1 MRVAR
6 AMKLI
11 RAINIL
17 ESLSGGGQGLT
28 AGEAGR
34 WANIPYSTSH
44 RYMAGLRKLHLVE
57 RHEAKSWRKEFRY
70 TLTKDGLE
78 LLHGQKELI

>member
-1 MRVAR
+1 MRIAR

-11 RAINIL
+11 RAISIL
-17 ESLSGGGQGLT
+17 EGLDGGGQGLT

-57 RHEAKSWRKEFRY
+57 RHTKQSKRTEYRY
-70 TLTKDGLE
+70 TLTNDGLA
-78 LLHGQKELI
+78 LLHSQTELI